1 MIPVIIISI
10 IISVFLYRNAAQKA
24 EVDFTNYLSQVVFNY
39 VDYIDLSLMNI
50 SENATKDAM
59 LIESIEGFRS
69 RDLIIT
75 ATNNLKSDSL
85 IFGSGIFFDQNMSPF
100 KRDIAYV
107 YSYRNGDSIIE
118 IIVDD
123 NKDDII
129 YDYIENKPEWWE
141 TPSKFHKAGW
151 TKPYYDTLSGSPS
164 MITYFQPFYFDDE
177 FAGVVTI
184 DLSLESLEKWLIK
197 NERILEKNINPT
209 TFLMSDDSI
218 VILSDIPERIGEKI
232 FSSTSIVESRYNV
245 RESINVISKAIER
258 ETGMEII
265 STIDGKSK
273 VIAFFSPLH
282 STNWSAIS
290 VIPFKIINENIKK
303 STTQIFILISIFNF
317 ILIIVVILIARYISK
332 PIIKLSSVSL
342 IIAEGDYTTTINIK
356 SNDEI
361 GILANNFSIMKTKL
375 MERELHLKEANKQLL
390 VLDDAKN
397 QFLKLISHEIRTPL
411 NGIVGSAYFLSDT
424 IDDPEL
430 QEFLE
435 MLKESV
441 DRLDSFSKT
450 ALEITQMQTV
460 GRELDKTNIDINSIV
475 SKVIDEKQSAAN
487 EKNIK
492 VITDLTE
499 NIEIIGIEDYFLRTI
514 KELIGNAIKFSN
526 KDIDIKVKTFKE
538 DGKIKFSVTDTG
550 EVIPLEKI
558 AEITKPF
565 GLAKEHYDKHI
576 GLGLAYVQ
584 AFLDIHNASIEIK
597 SSEEETVIT
606 LIFDGV

>member
-24 EVDFTNYLSQVVFNY
+24 ETDFTNYLSQVVFNY
-39 VDYIDLSLMNI
+39 VNYIDLSLMNI

-59 LIESIEGFRS
+59 LIENLEGFSS

-75 ATNNLKSDSL
+75 ATNNLKSGKL
-85 IFGSGIFFDQNMSPF
+85 IFGSGIFFDHDMSPF
-100 KRDIAYV
+100 NTDLAYF
-107 YSYRNGDSIIE
+107 YSYRDGDSIIE

-164 MITYFQPFYFDDE
+164 IITYFHPFYFNDK

-184 DLSLESLEKWLIK
+184 DLSLELLEKWLIK
-197 NERILEKNINPT
+197 NERILEKNINPS
-209 TFLMSDDSI
+209 TFLISDDSI
-218 VILSDIPERIGEKI
+218 IILSDIPERIGQKVFDYKSQNI
-232 FSSTSIVESRYNV
+232 RYNIAQ
-245 RESINVISKAIER
+245 SISIISKALAR

-265 STIDGKSK
+265 TTIDGKSK
-273 VIAFFSPLH
+273 KITFFSPLH

-290 VIPFKIINENIKK
+290 IIPFEIISENIKK
-303 STTQIFILISIFNF
+303 STSQIFIIILIFNF
-317 ILIIVVILIARYISK
+317 VLIIVVILIARYISK
-332 PIIKLSSVSL
+332 PIIKLSNVSL

-361 GILANNFSIMKTKL
+361 GLLANNFSIMKTKL
-375 MERELHLKEANKQLL
+375 MERELNLKEANKQLL

-424 IDDPEL
+424 IKDPEL

-460 GRELDKTNIDINSIV
+460 GRELDKNKFDINAII
-475 SKVIDEKQSAAN
+475 SKVIDEKQSTAN

-492 VITDLTE
+492 VIADLTE
-499 NIEIIGIEDYFLRTI
+499 NLEIIGIEDYFIRTV
-514 KELIGNAIKFSN
+514 KEIIGNAIKFSN
-526 KDIDIKVKTFKE
+526 EDIDIKVRTFKE

-576 GLGLAYVQ
+576 GLGLAYVK

-597 SSEEETVIT
+597 SNKETVIT
-606 LIFDGV
+606 LIFDGA